1 MASSS
6 VLIESVSGIRGIIGR
21 GFDPGVIVRYGMAF
35 GAWCREQAEALDREP
50 LVVVGRDARP
60 SGAAFQRI
68 LMGTLQSMG
77 CDVLDAGLAPTPTVE
92 MGVLQHN
99 AAGGVILSASHNPL
113 DWNALKLLDHNGEFL
128 DAEAGAAMKKRSQ
141 GDAAAVVS
149 HDKMG
154 TYTQADLVPA
164 HIEAIRALS
173 YIDPASIAARDLT
186 IVVDGCNSVGGVALP
201 LLLQELG
208 VRDTQIVRLFC
219 TPNGQFERPPE
230 PRPDH
235 LTALAEAVTRH
246 NADLGLAVDPDADRL
261 ALVDN
266 KGRIILE
273 ELTQV
278 LAADFLWRRREGAF
292 ATNLSSSRA
301 IDDVA
306 VQYNQPVHR
315 SAVGE
320 INVVQAMKAHNAI
333 LGGEG
338 NGGVI
343 LPELHYGRDALAGTA
358 LIVQHLASTGSTL
371 AELHDAMPTYAMAKD
386 KLPLDGL
393 DVDALLAT
401 LESAYAGVSNASL
414 DTTDG
419 LKIDLPEG
427 WVHLRASN
435 TEPILRVYT
444 EAPTQ
449 DDAQALADRFKKE
462 LQALNT

>member
-21 GFDPGVIVRYGMAF
+21 GFDPGVVVRYGTAF
-35 GAWCREQAEALDREP
+35 GAWCHDQAQALERDP
-50 LVVVGRDARP
+50 LIVVGRDARP

-77 CDVLDAGLAPTPTVE
+77 CNVLDAGLAPTPTVE

-99 AAGGVILSASHNPL
+99 AVGGVILSASHNPL

-128 DAEAGAAMKKRSQ
+128 DAEAGAAMQQRA
-141 GDAAAVVS
+141 DAGQDASVS

-154 TYTQADLVPA
+154 TYVQADLGPDHVD
-164 HIEAIRALS
+164 AICNLP
-173 YIDPASIAARDLT
+173 YISPESIADCNFT
-186 IVVDGCNSVGGVALP
+186 VVVDGCNSVGGTALP
-201 LLLQELG
+201 LLLRKLG
-208 VRDTQIVRLFC
+208 VREANIVRLFC
-219 TPNGQFERPPE
+219 EPNGQFERPPE
-230 PRPDH
+230 PRPEH
-235 LTALAEAVTRH
+235 LTALAEAVTKH

-266 KGRIILE
+266 KGHIILE

-320 INVVQAMKAHNAI
+320 INVVKAMKSHDAI

-343 LPELHYGRDALAGTA
+343 LPDLHYGRDALAGTA
-358 LIVQHLASTGSTL
+358 LILQHMAATGNSLAT
-371 AELHDAMPTYAMAKD
+371 LHDAMPQYAMAKD
-386 KLPLDGL
+386 KLPLDEL
-393 DVDALLAT
+393 DVDALLAA
-401 LESAYAGVSNASL
+401 LQSEYANAPNASL

-449 DDAQALADRFKKE
+449 DEAQALADRFKDE
-462 LQALNT
+462 LMALEA